1 MIHAAI
7 PLAPGSS
14 SAHGNPRRQVA
25 LTDVMACELCAVAF
39 KRLAG
44 AHVALNGD
52 PRALPDGAQG
62 GHGFG

>member
-14 SAHGNPRRQVA
+14 SAHGSPRRQVA
-25 LTDVMACELCAVAF
+25 LTFVMACQLCAVAF
-39 KRLAG
+39 KRLAY
-44 AHVALNGD
+44 AVALNGD